1 MGRYIVYLTPRA
13 IADIKE
19 LPGNIKQRVKRE
31 VSSLADHARPSNS
44 IALKITEAEYELR
57 RIRLERWRIV
67 YSVVERGMIIDIL
80 TVRKRPP
87 YNYEDLENLIRE
99 LK

>member
-1 MGRYIVYLTPRA
+1 M
-13 IADIKE
+13 
-19 LPGNIKQRVKRE
+19 KRE
-31 VSSLADHARPSNS
+31 VGALAENARPSNS
-44 IALKITEAEYELR
+44 KALKTAEAEYELR

-67 YSVVERGMIIDIL
+67 YSVVESELIIDIL

-87 YNYEDLENLIRE
+87 YNYEDLENLLRE

>member
-1 MGRYIVYLTPRA
+1 MSRYTVYLTPRA

-19 LPGNIKQRVKRE
+19 LPGNIKHRVKRA
-31 VSSLADHARPSNS
+31 VGALADNARPSS
-44 IALKITEAEYELR
+44 SKALKTAEAEYELR

-67 YSVVERGMIIDIL
+67 YSVVESELIIDIL

-87 YNYEDLENLIRE
+87 YNYEDLENLLRE

>member
-1 MGRYIVYLTPRA
+1 MSRYTVYLTPRA
-13 IADIKE
+13 ITDIKD

-31 VSSLADHARPSNS
+31 VSALAENARPSNRK
-44 IALKITEAEYELR
+44 ALKTAESNPELR

-67 YSVVERGMIIDIL
+67 YSIIESEQVIDVL

-87 YNYEDLENLIRE
+87 YNYSDLENLLKE
-99 LK
+99 LQ

>member
-1 MGRYIVYLTPRA
+1 MSHYIVYLTPRA
-13 IADIKE
+13 IADIKD
-19 LPGNIKQRVKRE
+19 LPGNIKQRVKRD
-31 VSSLADHARPSNS
+31 VSALAENARPSNS
-44 IALKITEAEYELR
+44 KALKTAESNHELR

-67 YSVVERGMIIDIL
+67 YSVIDSKQVIDVL

-87 YNYEDLENLIRE
+87 YNYEDLENLLRE